1 MRAISKPQKW
11 CDLGS
16 THHICQ
22 CLHRRLVEA
31 EEELAWHR
39 MKREER
45 TIALLEEGK
54 DATMRVFGN
63 SMVPLIKTK
72 SIVTYRK
79 TDDYQIGDVV
89 LAKVK
94 GNVYTHKITKIDEN
108 GRFMIANN
116 RGRENGWASKVFG
129 RVVSVNGEPFGRKSS

>member
-1 MRAISKPQKW
+1 
-11 CDLGS
+11 
-16 THHICQ
+16 
-22 CLHRRLVEA
+22 
-31 EEELAWHR
+31 
-39 MKREER
+39 MKKEER
-45 TIALLEEGK
+45 VIALLEQGK

-94 GNVYTHKITKIDEN
+94 GNVFTHKITKIDEK

-116 RGRENGWASKVFG
+116 RGRENGWASKVYG
-129 RVVSVNGEPFGRKSS
+129 RVIQVNGEPFGRKVEAASTSS